1 MDKIMEIIE
10 KIGTRNL
17 IFAGIGL
24 VVLIVFLFVY
34 RGLRIR
40 KYRKLIVD
48 VENKMNAVKSLPLQ
62 YRLGRVQSISKNMP
76 EVSELYEQYAQEFER
91 ICEYQKNEL
100 GILVN
105 EVDEQLFYGKLRK
118 VSKKMKQ
125 LDEMLIVYEKDS
137 QELLEKIEKITEI
150 ENVQRI
156 EIIRVKEMYRETIDH
171 FESIR
176 FKVEEFVPNLLDIFN
191 EIDDSFVKLEGMMNN
206 QLFEDAKEFTKDIEA
221 KVIWVNQR
229 LEDLPSYIAVVR
241 QYMPKKVAH
250 IQGLIQIMTEE
261 KFSLNQLDAYNRL
274 NMIQTT
280 LEESIGHIKKLEL
293 ELIPKDPNDN
303 KNVIMEIRGAAG
315 GDEGN
320 IFAGDLY
327 RMYVKYAES
336 QGWKVEV
343 MEAEESEA
351 GGFSLISFNV
361 IGDGVYGKLKYES
374 GSHRVQ
380 RVPKTETQGR
390 VHTSTA
396 TVLVMPEMEEVDVQ
410 INKSDL
416 RIDTYRASGAGGQHI
431 NKTDSAV
438 RITHLPTGI
447 VATSQ
452 DGRSQ
457 HDNRDKAMKA
467 LVARVYDYFQSQQTE
482 AIDSERKS
490 KVGTGDRA
498 EKIRTYNYPQNRV
511 TDHRIGLTIQQL
523 DRIIEGKLDDIIT
536 ALINEDQRLK
546 LEGQK

>member
-1 MDKIMEIIE
+1 MEVKAMNESMLDRLVSMENRYEELGHMLMDPD
-10 KIGTRNL
+10 IGTD
-17 IFAGIGL
+17 I
-24 VVLIVFLFVY
+24 
-34 RGLRIR
+34 
-40 KYRKLIVD
+40 
-48 VENKMNAVKSLPLQ
+48 
-62 YRLGRVQSISKNMP
+62 
-76 EVSELYEQYAQEFER
+76 
-91 ICEYQKNEL
+91 
-100 GILVN
+100 
-105 EVDEQLFYGKLRK
+105 
-118 VSKKMKQ
+118 KKMTDVTKEQ
-125 LDEMLIVYEKDS
+125 ASLQAAYDLFQEYKEVNDGIDGAKELMKENDPEIKEMAKMELDE
-137 QELLEKIEKITEI
+137 
-150 ENVQRI
+150 
-156 EIIRVKEMYRETIDH
+156 
-171 FESIR
+171 
-176 FKVEEFVPNLLDIFN
+176 
-191 EIDDSFVKLEGMMNN
+191 
-206 QLFEDAKEFTKDIEA
+206 
-221 KVIWVNQR
+221 
-229 LEDLPSYIAVVR
+229 
-241 QYMPKKVAH
+241 
-250 IQGLIQIMTEE
+250 
-261 KFSLNQLDAYNRL
+261 
-274 NMIQTT
+274 
-280 LEESIGHIKKLEL
+280 LEERMPDIIKKLEL

>member
-1 MDKIMEIIE
+1 MNESMLDRLVSMENRYEELGHMLMDPD
-10 KIGTRNL
+10 IGTDIKKMTDVTKEQASL
-17 IFAGIGL
+17 QAAYDLFQEYKEVKDGIDGAKEL
-24 VVLIVFLFVY
+24 M
-34 RGLRIR
+34 
-40 KYRKLIVD
+40 K
-48 VENKMNAVKSLPLQ
+48 ENDPEIKEMAKMELDELEE
-62 YRLGRVQSISKNMP
+62 RMP
-76 EVSELYEQYAQEFER
+76 EL
-91 ICEYQKNEL
+91 
-100 GILVN
+100 
-105 EVDEQLFYGKLRK
+105 
-118 VSKKMKQ
+118 
-125 LDEMLIVYEKDS
+125 
-137 QELLEKIEKITEI
+137 
-150 ENVQRI
+150 
-156 EIIRVKEMYRETIDH
+156 
-171 FESIR
+171 
-176 FKVEEFVPNLLDIFN
+176 
-191 EIDDSFVKLEGMMNN
+191 
-206 QLFEDAKEFTKDIEA
+206 
-221 KVIWVNQR
+221 
-229 LEDLPSYIAVVR
+229 
-241 QYMPKKVAH
+241 
-250 IQGLIQIMTEE
+250 
-261 KFSLNQLDAYNRL
+261 
-274 NMIQTT
+274 
-280 LEESIGHIKKLEL
+280 IKKLEL

>member
-1 MDKIMEIIE
+1 MNESMLDRLVSMENRYEELGHMLMDPD
-10 KIGTRNL
+10 IGTD
-17 IFAGIGL
+17 I
-24 VVLIVFLFVY
+24 
-34 RGLRIR
+34 
-40 KYRKLIVD
+40 
-48 VENKMNAVKSLPLQ
+48 
-62 YRLGRVQSISKNMP
+62 
-76 EVSELYEQYAQEFER
+76 
-91 ICEYQKNEL
+91 
-100 GILVN
+100 
-105 EVDEQLFYGKLRK
+105 
-118 VSKKMKQ
+118 KKMTDVTKEQ
-125 LDEMLIVYEKDS
+125 ASLQAAYELFQEYKEVKDGIDGAKELMKENDPEIKEMAKMELDE
-137 QELLEKIEKITEI
+137 
-150 ENVQRI
+150 
-156 EIIRVKEMYRETIDH
+156 
-171 FESIR
+171 
-176 FKVEEFVPNLLDIFN
+176 
-191 EIDDSFVKLEGMMNN
+191 
-206 QLFEDAKEFTKDIEA
+206 
-221 KVIWVNQR
+221 
-229 LEDLPSYIAVVR
+229 
-241 QYMPKKVAH
+241 
-250 IQGLIQIMTEE
+250 
-261 KFSLNQLDAYNRL
+261 
-274 NMIQTT
+274 
-280 LEESIGHIKKLEL
+280 LEERMPDIIKKLEL

>member
-1 MDKIMEIIE
+1 MLDRLVSMENRYEELGHMLMDPD
-10 KIGTRNL
+10 IGTD
-17 IFAGIGL
+17 I
-24 VVLIVFLFVY
+24 
-34 RGLRIR
+34 
-40 KYRKLIVD
+40 
-48 VENKMNAVKSLPLQ
+48 
-62 YRLGRVQSISKNMP
+62 
-76 EVSELYEQYAQEFER
+76 
-91 ICEYQKNEL
+91 
-100 GILVN
+100 
-105 EVDEQLFYGKLRK
+105 
-118 VSKKMKQ
+118 KKMTDVTKEQ
-125 LDEMLIVYEKDS
+125 ASLQAAYDLFQEYKEVKDGIDGAKELMKENDPEIKEMAKMELDE
-137 QELLEKIEKITEI
+137 
-150 ENVQRI
+150 
-156 EIIRVKEMYRETIDH
+156 
-171 FESIR
+171 
-176 FKVEEFVPNLLDIFN
+176 
-191 EIDDSFVKLEGMMNN
+191 
-206 QLFEDAKEFTKDIEA
+206 
-221 KVIWVNQR
+221 
-229 LEDLPSYIAVVR
+229 
-241 QYMPKKVAH
+241 
-250 IQGLIQIMTEE
+250 
-261 KFSLNQLDAYNRL
+261 
-274 NMIQTT
+274 
-280 LEESIGHIKKLEL
+280 LEERMPDIIKKLEL

-536 ALINEDQRLK
+536 ALINEDQSLK

>member
-1 MDKIMEIIE
+1 MAKME
-10 KIGTRNL
+10 
-17 IFAGIGL
+17 
-24 VVLIVFLFVY
+24 
-34 RGLRIR
+34 
-40 KYRKLIVD
+40 
-48 VENKMNAVKSLPLQ
+48 
-62 YRLGRVQSISKNMP
+62 
-76 EVSELYEQYAQEFER
+76 
-91 ICEYQKNEL
+91 
-100 GILVN
+100 
-105 EVDEQLFYGKLRK
+105 
-118 VSKKMKQ
+118 
-125 LDEMLIVYEKDS
+125 LDE
-137 QELLEKIEKITEI
+137 LETQLPEI
-150 ENVQRI
+150 
-156 EIIRVKEMYRETIDH
+156 
-171 FESIR
+171 
-176 FKVEEFVPNLLDIFN
+176 
-191 EIDDSFVKLEGMMNN
+191 
-206 QLFEDAKEFTKDIEA
+206 
-221 KVIWVNQR
+221 
-229 LEDLPSYIAVVR
+229 
-241 QYMPKKVAH
+241 
-250 IQGLIQIMTEE
+250 
-261 KFSLNQLDAYNRL
+261 
-274 NMIQTT
+274 
-280 LEESIGHIKKLEL
+280 IKKLEL

-336 QGWKVEV
+336 QGWKIDV

-396 TVLVMPEMEEVDVQ
+396 TVLVMPEVEEVDVE

-467 LVARVYDYFQSQQTE
+467 LVARVYDYFQSQQNE

>member
-1 MDKIMEIIE
+1 MNESMLDRLVSMENRYEELGHMLMDPD
-10 KIGTRNL
+10 IGTD
-17 IFAGIGL
+17 I
-24 VVLIVFLFVY
+24 
-34 RGLRIR
+34 
-40 KYRKLIVD
+40 
-48 VENKMNAVKSLPLQ
+48 
-62 YRLGRVQSISKNMP
+62 
-76 EVSELYEQYAQEFER
+76 
-91 ICEYQKNEL
+91 
-100 GILVN
+100 
-105 EVDEQLFYGKLRK
+105 
-118 VSKKMKQ
+118 KKMTDVTKEQ
-125 LDEMLIVYEKDS
+125 ASLQAAYDLFQEYKEVKDGIDGAKELMKENDPEIKEMAKMELDE
-137 QELLEKIEKITEI
+137 
-150 ENVQRI
+150 
-156 EIIRVKEMYRETIDH
+156 
-171 FESIR
+171 
-176 FKVEEFVPNLLDIFN
+176 
-191 EIDDSFVKLEGMMNN
+191 
-206 QLFEDAKEFTKDIEA
+206 
-221 KVIWVNQR
+221 
-229 LEDLPSYIAVVR
+229 
-241 QYMPKKVAH
+241 
-250 IQGLIQIMTEE
+250 
-261 KFSLNQLDAYNRL
+261 
-274 NMIQTT
+274 
-280 LEESIGHIKKLEL
+280 LEERMPDIIKKLEL

-361 IGDGVYGKLKYES
+361 IGDGVYGKLKHES

>member
-1 MDKIMEIIE
+1 MNESMLDRLVSMENRYEELGHMLMDPD
-10 KIGTRNL
+10 IGTD
-17 IFAGIGL
+17 I
-24 VVLIVFLFVY
+24 
-34 RGLRIR
+34 
-40 KYRKLIVD
+40 
-48 VENKMNAVKSLPLQ
+48 
-62 YRLGRVQSISKNMP
+62 
-76 EVSELYEQYAQEFER
+76 
-91 ICEYQKNEL
+91 
-100 GILVN
+100 
-105 EVDEQLFYGKLRK
+105 
-118 VSKKMKQ
+118 KKMTDVTKEQ
-125 LDEMLIVYEKDS
+125 ASLQAAYDLFQEYKEVKDGIDGAK
-137 QELLEKIEKITEI
+137 ELMKENDPEI
-150 ENVQRI
+150 
-156 EIIRVKEMYRETIDH
+156 KEM
-171 FESIR
+171 
-176 FKVEEFVPNLLDIFN
+176 
-191 EIDDSFVKLEGMMNN
+191 
-206 QLFEDAKEFTKDIEA
+206 AKME
-221 KVIWVNQR
+221 
-229 LEDLPSYIAVVR
+229 
-241 QYMPKKVAH
+241 
-250 IQGLIQIMTEE
+250 
-261 KFSLNQLDAYNRL
+261 
-274 NMIQTT
+274 
-280 LEESIGHIKKLEL
+280 LEELEARMPDIIKKLEL

>member
-1 MDKIMEIIE
+1 MNESMLDRLVSMENRYEELGHMLMDPD
-10 KIGTRNL
+10 IGTDIKKMTDVTKEQASL
-17 IFAGIGL
+17 QAAYDLFQEYKEVKDGIDGAKEL
-24 VVLIVFLFVY
+24 M
-34 RGLRIR
+34 
-40 KYRKLIVD
+40 K
-48 VENKMNAVKSLPLQ
+48 ENDPEIKEMAKMELDELEE
-62 YRLGRVQSISKNMP
+62 RMP
-76 EVSELYEQYAQEFER
+76 E
-91 ICEYQKNEL
+91 I
-100 GILVN
+100 
-105 EVDEQLFYGKLRK
+105 
-118 VSKKMKQ
+118 
-125 LDEMLIVYEKDS
+125 
-137 QELLEKIEKITEI
+137 
-150 ENVQRI
+150 
-156 EIIRVKEMYRETIDH
+156 
-171 FESIR
+171 
-176 FKVEEFVPNLLDIFN
+176 
-191 EIDDSFVKLEGMMNN
+191 
-206 QLFEDAKEFTKDIEA
+206 
-221 KVIWVNQR
+221 
-229 LEDLPSYIAVVR
+229 
-241 QYMPKKVAH
+241 
-250 IQGLIQIMTEE
+250 
-261 KFSLNQLDAYNRL
+261 
-274 NMIQTT
+274 
-280 LEESIGHIKKLEL
+280 IKKLEL

-546 LEGQK
+546 L

>member
-1 MDKIMEIIE
+1 MNESMLDRLVSMENRYEELGHMLMDPD
-10 KIGTRNL
+10 IGTD
-17 IFAGIGL
+17 I
-24 VVLIVFLFVY
+24 
-34 RGLRIR
+34 
-40 KYRKLIVD
+40 
-48 VENKMNAVKSLPLQ
+48 
-62 YRLGRVQSISKNMP
+62 
-76 EVSELYEQYAQEFER
+76 
-91 ICEYQKNEL
+91 
-100 GILVN
+100 
-105 EVDEQLFYGKLRK
+105 
-118 VSKKMKQ
+118 KKMTDVTKEQ
-125 LDEMLIVYEKDS
+125 ASLQAAYDLFQEYKEVKDGIDGAKELMKENDPEIKEMAKMELDE
-137 QELLEKIEKITEI
+137 
-150 ENVQRI
+150 
-156 EIIRVKEMYRETIDH
+156 
-171 FESIR
+171 
-176 FKVEEFVPNLLDIFN
+176 
-191 EIDDSFVKLEGMMNN
+191 
-206 QLFEDAKEFTKDIEA
+206 
-221 KVIWVNQR
+221 
-229 LEDLPSYIAVVR
+229 
-241 QYMPKKVAH
+241 
-250 IQGLIQIMTEE
+250 
-261 KFSLNQLDAYNRL
+261 
-274 NMIQTT
+274 
-280 LEESIGHIKKLEL
+280 LEERMPDIIKKLEL

-546 LEGQK
+546 LEGQKE

>member
-1 MDKIMEIIE
+1 MNESMLDRLVSMENRYEELGHMLMDPD
-10 KIGTRNL
+10 IGTDIKKMTDVTKEQASL
-17 IFAGIGL
+17 QAAYDLFQEYKEVKDGIDGAKEL
-24 VVLIVFLFVY
+24 M
-34 RGLRIR
+34 
-40 KYRKLIVD
+40 K
-48 VENKMNAVKSLPLQ
+48 ENDPEIKEMAKMELDELEE
-62 YRLGRVQSISKNMP
+62 RMP
-76 EVSELYEQYAQEFER
+76 E
-91 ICEYQKNEL
+91 I
-100 GILVN
+100 
-105 EVDEQLFYGKLRK
+105 
-118 VSKKMKQ
+118 
-125 LDEMLIVYEKDS
+125 
-137 QELLEKIEKITEI
+137 
-150 ENVQRI
+150 
-156 EIIRVKEMYRETIDH
+156 
-171 FESIR
+171 
-176 FKVEEFVPNLLDIFN
+176 
-191 EIDDSFVKLEGMMNN
+191 
-206 QLFEDAKEFTKDIEA
+206 
-221 KVIWVNQR
+221 
-229 LEDLPSYIAVVR
+229 
-241 QYMPKKVAH
+241 
-250 IQGLIQIMTEE
+250 
-261 KFSLNQLDAYNRL
+261 
-274 NMIQTT
+274 
-280 LEESIGHIKKLEL
+280 IKKLEL

-467 LVARVYDYFQSQQTE
+467 LVARVYDHFQSQQTE

>member
-1 MDKIMEIIE
+1 MNESMLDRLVSMENRYEELGHMLMDPD
-10 KIGTRNL
+10 IGTD
-17 IFAGIGL
+17 I
-24 VVLIVFLFVY
+24 
-34 RGLRIR
+34 
-40 KYRKLIVD
+40 
-48 VENKMNAVKSLPLQ
+48 
-62 YRLGRVQSISKNMP
+62 
-76 EVSELYEQYAQEFER
+76 
-91 ICEYQKNEL
+91 
-100 GILVN
+100 
-105 EVDEQLFYGKLRK
+105 
-118 VSKKMKQ
+118 KKMTDVTKEQ
-125 LDEMLIVYEKDS
+125 ASLQAAYDLFQEYKEVKDGIDGAKELMKENDPEIKEMAKMELDE
-137 QELLEKIEKITEI
+137 
-150 ENVQRI
+150 
-156 EIIRVKEMYRETIDH
+156 
-171 FESIR
+171 
-176 FKVEEFVPNLLDIFN
+176 
-191 EIDDSFVKLEGMMNN
+191 
-206 QLFEDAKEFTKDIEA
+206 
-221 KVIWVNQR
+221 
-229 LEDLPSYIAVVR
+229 
-241 QYMPKKVAH
+241 
-250 IQGLIQIMTEE
+250 
-261 KFSLNQLDAYNRL
+261 
-274 NMIQTT
+274 
-280 LEESIGHIKKLEL
+280 LEERMPDIIKKLEL

-447 VATSQ
+447 VATSE

>member
-1 MDKIMEIIE
+1 MNESMLDRLVSMENRYEELGHMLMDPD
-10 KIGTRNL
+10 IGTD
-17 IFAGIGL
+17 I
-24 VVLIVFLFVY
+24 
-34 RGLRIR
+34 
-40 KYRKLIVD
+40 
-48 VENKMNAVKSLPLQ
+48 
-62 YRLGRVQSISKNMP
+62 
-76 EVSELYEQYAQEFER
+76 
-91 ICEYQKNEL
+91 
-100 GILVN
+100 
-105 EVDEQLFYGKLRK
+105 
-118 VSKKMKQ
+118 KKMTDVTKEQ
-125 LDEMLIVYEKDS
+125 ASLQAAYDLFQEYKEVKDGIDGAKELMKENDPEIKEMAKMGLDE
-137 QELLEKIEKITEI
+137 
-150 ENVQRI
+150 
-156 EIIRVKEMYRETIDH
+156 
-171 FESIR
+171 
-176 FKVEEFVPNLLDIFN
+176 
-191 EIDDSFVKLEGMMNN
+191 
-206 QLFEDAKEFTKDIEA
+206 
-221 KVIWVNQR
+221 
-229 LEDLPSYIAVVR
+229 
-241 QYMPKKVAH
+241 
-250 IQGLIQIMTEE
+250 
-261 KFSLNQLDAYNRL
+261 
-274 NMIQTT
+274 
-280 LEESIGHIKKLEL
+280 LEERMTDIIKKLEL

>member
-1 MDKIMEIIE
+1 MNESMLDRLVSMENRYEELGHMLMDPD
-10 KIGTRNL
+10 IGTD
-17 IFAGIGL
+17 I
-24 VVLIVFLFVY
+24 
-34 RGLRIR
+34 
-40 KYRKLIVD
+40 
-48 VENKMNAVKSLPLQ
+48 
-62 YRLGRVQSISKNMP
+62 
-76 EVSELYEQYAQEFER
+76 
-91 ICEYQKNEL
+91 
-100 GILVN
+100 
-105 EVDEQLFYGKLRK
+105 
-118 VSKKMKQ
+118 KKMTDVTKEQ
-125 LDEMLIVYEKDS
+125 ASLQAAYDLFQEYKEVKDGAKELMKENDPEIKEMAKMELDE
-137 QELLEKIEKITEI
+137 
-150 ENVQRI
+150 
-156 EIIRVKEMYRETIDH
+156 
-171 FESIR
+171 
-176 FKVEEFVPNLLDIFN
+176 
-191 EIDDSFVKLEGMMNN
+191 
-206 QLFEDAKEFTKDIEA
+206 
-221 KVIWVNQR
+221 
-229 LEDLPSYIAVVR
+229 
-241 QYMPKKVAH
+241 
-250 IQGLIQIMTEE
+250 
-261 KFSLNQLDAYNRL
+261 
-274 NMIQTT
+274 
-280 LEESIGHIKKLEL
+280 LEERMPDIIKKLEL

>member
-1 MDKIMEIIE
+1 MNESMLDRLVSMENRYEELGHMLMDPD
-10 KIGTRNL
+10 IGTD
-17 IFAGIGL
+17 I
-24 VVLIVFLFVY
+24 
-34 RGLRIR
+34 
-40 KYRKLIVD
+40 
-48 VENKMNAVKSLPLQ
+48 
-62 YRLGRVQSISKNMP
+62 
-76 EVSELYEQYAQEFER
+76 
-91 ICEYQKNEL
+91 
-100 GILVN
+100 
-105 EVDEQLFYGKLRK
+105 
-118 VSKKMKQ
+118 KKMTDVTKEQ
-125 LDEMLIVYEKDS
+125 ASLQAAYDLFQEYKEVKDGIDGAKELMKENDPEIKEMAKMELDE
-137 QELLEKIEKITEI
+137 
-150 ENVQRI
+150 
-156 EIIRVKEMYRETIDH
+156 
-171 FESIR
+171 
-176 FKVEEFVPNLLDIFN
+176 
-191 EIDDSFVKLEGMMNN
+191 
-206 QLFEDAKEFTKDIEA
+206 
-221 KVIWVNQR
+221 
-229 LEDLPSYIAVVR
+229 
-241 QYMPKKVAH
+241 
-250 IQGLIQIMTEE
+250 
-261 KFSLNQLDAYNRL
+261 
-274 NMIQTT
+274 
-280 LEESIGHIKKLEL
+280 LEERMPDIIKKLEL
-293 ELIPKDPNDN
+293 ELIPKNPNDN

>member
-1 MDKIMEIIE
+1 MK
-10 KIGTRNL
+10 
-17 IFAGIGL
+17 
-24 VVLIVFLFVY
+24 VVLLEDVRKVGKKGDVVTVSDGYGQNFLIKNKLAVLETNTSRKIVESQKEAEHQQDL
-34 RGLRIR
+34 
-40 KYRKLIVD
+40 
-48 VENKMNAVKSLPLQ
+48 ENQAKAKELAKESDPEIKEMAKMELDELEE
-62 YRLGRVQSISKNMP
+62 RMP
-76 EVSELYEQYAQEFER
+76 E
-91 ICEYQKNEL
+91 I
-100 GILVN
+100 
-105 EVDEQLFYGKLRK
+105 
-118 VSKKMKQ
+118 
-125 LDEMLIVYEKDS
+125 
-137 QELLEKIEKITEI
+137 
-150 ENVQRI
+150 
-156 EIIRVKEMYRETIDH
+156 
-171 FESIR
+171 
-176 FKVEEFVPNLLDIFN
+176 
-191 EIDDSFVKLEGMMNN
+191 
-206 QLFEDAKEFTKDIEA
+206 
-221 KVIWVNQR
+221 
-229 LEDLPSYIAVVR
+229 
-241 QYMPKKVAH
+241 
-250 IQGLIQIMTEE
+250 
-261 KFSLNQLDAYNRL
+261 
-274 NMIQTT
+274 
-280 LEESIGHIKKLEL
+280 IKKLEL

-546 LEGQK
+546 LEGQN

>member
-1 MDKIMEIIE
+1 MNETMLDRLVSMENRYEELGHMLMDPD
-10 KIGTRNL
+10 IGTD
-17 IFAGIGL
+17 I
-24 VVLIVFLFVY
+24 
-34 RGLRIR
+34 
-40 KYRKLIVD
+40 
-48 VENKMNAVKSLPLQ
+48 
-62 YRLGRVQSISKNMP
+62 
-76 EVSELYEQYAQEFER
+76 
-91 ICEYQKNEL
+91 
-100 GILVN
+100 
-105 EVDEQLFYGKLRK
+105 
-118 VSKKMKQ
+118 KKMTDVTKEQ
-125 LDEMLIVYEKDS
+125 ASLQAAYDLFQEYKEVKDGIDGAKELMKENDPEIKEMAKMELDE
-137 QELLEKIEKITEI
+137 
-150 ENVQRI
+150 
-156 EIIRVKEMYRETIDH
+156 
-171 FESIR
+171 
-176 FKVEEFVPNLLDIFN
+176 
-191 EIDDSFVKLEGMMNN
+191 
-206 QLFEDAKEFTKDIEA
+206 
-221 KVIWVNQR
+221 
-229 LEDLPSYIAVVR
+229 
-241 QYMPKKVAH
+241 
-250 IQGLIQIMTEE
+250 
-261 KFSLNQLDAYNRL
+261 
-274 NMIQTT
+274 
-280 LEESIGHIKKLEL
+280 LEERMPDIIKKLEL

>member
-1 MDKIMEIIE
+1 MNESMLDRLVSMENRYEELGHMLMDPD
-10 KIGTRNL
+10 IGTD
-17 IFAGIGL
+17 I
-24 VVLIVFLFVY
+24 
-34 RGLRIR
+34 
-40 KYRKLIVD
+40 
-48 VENKMNAVKSLPLQ
+48 
-62 YRLGRVQSISKNMP
+62 
-76 EVSELYEQYAQEFER
+76 
-91 ICEYQKNEL
+91 
-100 GILVN
+100 
-105 EVDEQLFYGKLRK
+105 
-118 VSKKMKQ
+118 KKMTDVTKEQ
-125 LDEMLIVYEKDS
+125 ASLQAAYDLFQEYKEVKDGIDGAKELMKENDPEIKEMAKMELDE
-137 QELLEKIEKITEI
+137 
-150 ENVQRI
+150 
-156 EIIRVKEMYRETIDH
+156 
-171 FESIR
+171 
-176 FKVEEFVPNLLDIFN
+176 
-191 EIDDSFVKLEGMMNN
+191 
-206 QLFEDAKEFTKDIEA
+206 
-221 KVIWVNQR
+221 
-229 LEDLPSYIAVVR
+229 
-241 QYMPKKVAH
+241 
-250 IQGLIQIMTEE
+250 
-261 KFSLNQLDAYNRL
+261 
-274 NMIQTT
+274 
-280 LEESIGHIKKLEL
+280 LEERMPDIIKKLEL
-293 ELIPKDPNDN
+293 ELIPKDPTDN

>member
-1 MDKIMEIIE
+1 MNESMLDRLVSMENRYEELGHMLMDPD
-10 KIGTRNL
+10 IGTD
-17 IFAGIGL
+17 I
-24 VVLIVFLFVY
+24 
-34 RGLRIR
+34 
-40 KYRKLIVD
+40 
-48 VENKMNAVKSLPLQ
+48 
-62 YRLGRVQSISKNMP
+62 
-76 EVSELYEQYAQEFER
+76 
-91 ICEYQKNEL
+91 
-100 GILVN
+100 
-105 EVDEQLFYGKLRK
+105 
-118 VSKKMKQ
+118 KKMTDVTKEQ
-125 LDEMLIVYEKDS
+125 ASLQAAYDLFQEYKEVKDGIDGAKELMKENDPEIKEMAKMELDE
-137 QELLEKIEKITEI
+137 
-150 ENVQRI
+150 
-156 EIIRVKEMYRETIDH
+156 
-171 FESIR
+171 
-176 FKVEEFVPNLLDIFN
+176 
-191 EIDDSFVKLEGMMNN
+191 
-206 QLFEDAKEFTKDIEA
+206 
-221 KVIWVNQR
+221 
-229 LEDLPSYIAVVR
+229 
-241 QYMPKKVAH
+241 
-250 IQGLIQIMTEE
+250 
-261 KFSLNQLDAYNRL
+261 
-274 NMIQTT
+274 
-280 LEESIGHIKKLEL
+280 LEERMPDIIKKLEL

-410 INKSDL
+410 INQSDL

>member
-1 MDKIMEIIE
+1 MNESMLDRLVSMENRYEELGHMLMDPD
-10 KIGTRNL
+10 IGTD
-17 IFAGIGL
+17 I
-24 VVLIVFLFVY
+24 
-34 RGLRIR
+34 
-40 KYRKLIVD
+40 
-48 VENKMNAVKSLPLQ
+48 
-62 YRLGRVQSISKNMP
+62 
-76 EVSELYEQYAQEFER
+76 
-91 ICEYQKNEL
+91 
-100 GILVN
+100 
-105 EVDEQLFYGKLRK
+105 
-118 VSKKMKQ
+118 KKMTDVTKEQ
-125 LDEMLIVYEKDS
+125 ASLQAAYDLFQEYKEVKDGMDGDKELMEENDPEIKEMAKMELDE
-137 QELLEKIEKITEI
+137 
-150 ENVQRI
+150 
-156 EIIRVKEMYRETIDH
+156 
-171 FESIR
+171 
-176 FKVEEFVPNLLDIFN
+176 
-191 EIDDSFVKLEGMMNN
+191 
-206 QLFEDAKEFTKDIEA
+206 
-221 KVIWVNQR
+221 
-229 LEDLPSYIAVVR
+229 
-241 QYMPKKVAH
+241 
-250 IQGLIQIMTEE
+250 
-261 KFSLNQLDAYNRL
+261 
-274 NMIQTT
+274 
-280 LEESIGHIKKLEL
+280 LEERMPDIIKKLEL

>member
-1 MDKIMEIIE
+1 MNESMLDRLVSMENRYEELGHMLMDPD
-10 KIGTRNL
+10 IGTDIKKMTDVTKEQASL
-17 IFAGIGL
+17 QAAYDLFQEYKEVKDGIDGAKEL
-24 VVLIVFLFVY
+24 M
-34 RGLRIR
+34 
-40 KYRKLIVD
+40 K
-48 VENKMNAVKSLPLQ
+48 ENDPEIKEMAKMELDELEE
-62 YRLGRVQSISKNMP
+62 RMP
-76 EVSELYEQYAQEFER
+76 E
-91 ICEYQKNEL
+91 I
-100 GILVN
+100 
-105 EVDEQLFYGKLRK
+105 
-118 VSKKMKQ
+118 
-125 LDEMLIVYEKDS
+125 
-137 QELLEKIEKITEI
+137 
-150 ENVQRI
+150 
-156 EIIRVKEMYRETIDH
+156 
-171 FESIR
+171 
-176 FKVEEFVPNLLDIFN
+176 
-191 EIDDSFVKLEGMMNN
+191 
-206 QLFEDAKEFTKDIEA
+206 
-221 KVIWVNQR
+221 
-229 LEDLPSYIAVVR
+229 
-241 QYMPKKVAH
+241 
-250 IQGLIQIMTEE
+250 
-261 KFSLNQLDAYNRL
+261 
-274 NMIQTT
+274 
-280 LEESIGHIKKLEL
+280 IKKLEL

-320 IFAGDLY
+320 ILAGDLY